1 MKRVHGAS
9 LANTFIWG
17 AAIIAAAIVLRDV
30 PQGGQVVI
38 ILGGAAG
45 ASMII
50 VSNALDKAKAASA
63 SHTEADASV
72 EAKAEQN
79 G

>member
-1 MKRVHGAS
+1 MKKVHGAS

-17 AAIIAAAIVLRDV
+17 AVIIAAAIILRGT

-50 VSNALDKAKAASA
+50 VSNALDKAKAALESCA
-63 SHTEADASV
+63 EADASV
-72 EAKAEQN
+72 EAKVEQN

>member
-1 MKRVHGAS
+1 MKKVHGAS
-9 LANTFIWG
+9 LANTLIWG
-17 AAIIAAAIVLRDV
+17 AAIIAAAIILRGT
-30 PQGGQVVI
+30 PQGGLVVV

-50 VSNALDKAKAASA
+50 VSNALDKAKIALESRMG
-63 SHTEADASV
+63 ADAAV
-72 EAKAEQN
+72 EAKAGQN

>member
-1 MKRVHGAS
+1 VKKVHGAS
-9 LANTFIWG
+9 LANTLIWG
-17 AAIIAAAIVLRDV
+17 AAIIAAAVMLRGT
-30 PQGGQVVI
+30 PQGGQVVV

-50 VSNALDKAKAASA
+50 VSNALNKAKAASE

-72 EAKAEQN
+72 EDRAEQD